1 MARKRIKVKPSK
13 GQSTFSFI
21 VGIIFCGIG
30 LFVVIPQFGPFGIL
44 WTLVAAFTTFAN
56 FKNAFTEEGMP
67 TKEIII
73 DDGTFAQLEEPN
85 SIEER
90 LKKVESLYQQGLI
103 TRDEYDQK
111 RKELIDKL

>member
-44 WTLVAAFTTFAN
+44 WTLVAAFATFAN
-56 FKNAFTEEGMP
+56 FKNAFTEEGM
-67 TKEIII
+67 
-73 DDGTFAQLEEPN
+73 LV
-85 SIEER
+85 S
-90 LKKVESLYQQGLI
+90 I
-103 TRDEYDQK
+103 TRSGFCKETVGMYMGYEGGVYHTTAYFHNFLSYIAK
-111 RKELIDKL
+111 RDFSEK